1 METLQKRAPP
11 KLGQNRKKVSPKVIK
26 PKAIKPKVQAVEKP
40 AEEEEA
46 PLPAKGG
53 YNMDFDKFDDPNFN
67 PFESKKAMSN
77 SPPPGEEAIK
87 PATAGYSMAFDKFDD
102 PNFNPFESK
111 KAMRNSPELDKTS
124 KCLILSLDFE

>member
-26 PKAIKPKVQAVEKP
+26 PKAIKPKVQAVEKSV
-40 AEEEEA
+40 EEEDA
-46 PLPAKGG
+46 PLPAKG
-53 YNMDFDKFDDPNFN
+53 YSMDFDKFDDPNFN

-87 PATAGYSMAFDKFDD
+87 PASSGYTVDYDKFDD

-124 KCLILSLDFE
+124 KWLI